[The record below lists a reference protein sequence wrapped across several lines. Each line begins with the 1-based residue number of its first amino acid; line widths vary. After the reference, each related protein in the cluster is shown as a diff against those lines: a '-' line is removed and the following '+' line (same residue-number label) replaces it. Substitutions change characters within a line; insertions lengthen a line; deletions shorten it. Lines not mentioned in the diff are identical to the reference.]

1 MAKKKAHDNNYL
13 ATNNKARYNYAIGET
28 FEAGIELT
36 GTEIKSV
43 RASQINIADG
53 FVQIRNGQA
62 WLDNVHIS
70 LFAQGNQFNH
80 EPLRSRRL
88 LLHKQEIKKLADQS
102 AQAGKTILP
111 LKVYLKRGFAKVLIG
126 VGTGKHSFDKRE
138 TIKRRDQERDL
149 RRITKLKNR

>member
-13 ATNNKARYNYAIGET
+13 ATNNKARYSYAIGET

-70 LFAQGNQFNH
+70 LFTQGNQFNH

-88 LLHKQEIKKLADQS
+88 LLHKQEIKKLAEQS